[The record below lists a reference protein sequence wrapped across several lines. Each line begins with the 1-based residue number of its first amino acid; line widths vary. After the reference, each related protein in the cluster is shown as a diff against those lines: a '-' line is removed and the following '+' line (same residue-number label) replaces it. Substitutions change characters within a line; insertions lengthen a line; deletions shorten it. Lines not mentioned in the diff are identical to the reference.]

1 MSAGQSSSLI
11 SNKLRIINNE
21 YKESVR
27 VYVALVIFAVAA
39 FTLNAARAFPDGAP
53 WGAANPAAEQHCA
66 SCHFD
71 ADPVRDSV
79 ALVVEGLPSEP
90 IPGSTYELKIIF
102 QDPDIVIA
110 GFQLIAHA
118 GHEQA
123 GTFASSDANIEF
135 IGAAIRS
142 TAPAKGDE
150 GASWVVDWHAPA
162 EVTLPVVFHV
172 AASAANDDGS
182 PFGDTIHYRSYRLPA
197 E

>member
-1 MSAGQSSSLI
+1 M
-11 SNKLRIINNE
+11 
-21 YKESVR
+21 R
-27 VYVALVIFAVAA
+27 VFIALLIFAVAA
-39 FTLNAARAFPDGAP
+39 FKVNAARAFPDGAP

-66 SCHFD
+66 SCHFG

-79 ALVVEGLPSEP
+79 ALVIEGLPPEP
-90 IPGSTYELKIIF
+90 IPGATYALKIIF

-135 IGAAIRS
+135 IGAAVRS
-142 TAPAKGDE
+142 TAPTKDDE
-150 GASWVVDWHAPA
+150 GVSWAVDWHAPGELA
-162 EVTLPVVFHV
+162 LPIVFYV
-172 AASAANDDGS
+172 AASAANDDES
-182 PFGDTIHYRSYRLPA
+182 PFGDTIHYRSYSLAA